1 MSQPTRP
8 KVREAPYGYTLTLVP
23 GVKDAFAS
31 VTTALWDARGT
42 VAEQVKELVFLRTS
56 LVNLCDT

>member
-23 GVKDAFAS
+23 GAKDALAG
-31 VTTALWDARGT
+31 VTSALWNPDGAVSERT
-42 VAEQVKELVFLRTS
+42 KELVFLRTS
-56 LVNLCDT
+56 LVNQCQT